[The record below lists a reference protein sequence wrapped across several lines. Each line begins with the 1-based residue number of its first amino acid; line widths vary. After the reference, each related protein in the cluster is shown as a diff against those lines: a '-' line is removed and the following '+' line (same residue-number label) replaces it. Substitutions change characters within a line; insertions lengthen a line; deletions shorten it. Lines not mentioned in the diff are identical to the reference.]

1 VRPRR
6 RGEVMSAR
14 WCLAVAALTMLVL
27 PPSTAGAAI
36 DAASAHVALRAYERF
51 ARSVLSEVPAW
62 RRAGNRFTAS
72 AHEDCA
78 NALAPTTHAPLN
90 PATFSFLEELVGDAT
105 VLEKSPTRLA
115 FARMAHA
122 LSRLRWSSRATSAIV
137 ERYLSAERKLL
148 RLRLS
153 DVCADARA
161 LAASK
166 GNVTPPGTRRWV
178 ARFVPDLVAQET
190 GLSALLVVLRQTSS
204 PADRGR
210 VRAVRRLVRRIASA
224 SFQFEDALGRELFAA
239 LGLPAKAHGAM
250 SDLSAKR
257 RLT

>member
-1 VRPRR
+1 MRSGG
-6 RGEVMSAR
+6 RGVLMGAR
-14 WCLAVAALTMLVL
+14 WCFAVAALAMLVL
-27 PPSTAGAAI
+27 PPSAAGAAI
-36 DAASAHVALRAYERF
+36 DTASAHVALRAYGRF
-51 ARSVLSEVPAW
+51 VRSVLSEVPAW

-78 NALAPTTHAPLN
+78 NALAPTARAPLS
-90 PATFSFLEELVGDAT
+90 PATFSFLEEFVGDAT

-115 FARMAHA
+115 F
-122 LSRLRWSSRATSAIV
+122 
-137 ERYLSAERKLL
+137 KLF

-166 GNVTPPGTRRWV
+166 GNVTPPETRRWV

-190 GLSALLVVLRQTSS
+190 GLSALVAVLGHTSS

-224 SFQFEDALGRELFAA
+224 CAQFEHALEGELFAV
-239 LGLPAKAHGAM
+239 LGLPAKARGAV
-250 SDLSAKR
+250 SDRSAKR